1 MAVTPGSVSTPASC
15 PPGRISDGVCLGT
28 TVSDTHAVSAGT
40 AGSTFLSSPFPDED
54 RVEERIDSRV
64 VRQRQHSLKAEGG
77 GALKFP
83 SRLATRKAEESG
95 QSGLMHSL
103 RLHGQ
108 SAFSEIT
115 RPVSG
120 VDRVIT
126 GSTPIAGVPHLSM
139 GDSSSA
145 HHTTSS
151 GVSRAESAGGSS
163 DVTAGLGFHRPPS
176 LLSEVS
182 PSFSS
187 STVEKSVIANPFR
200 GSLPMGC
207 TSATD
212 GRVSGGESENRLQY
226 FSSKLSPTS
235 RTPAL
240 RALLGVASELFP
252 VYVARS
258 NNKERRRVQEIMSLL
273 GLMSAAH
280 AVVTLGLLHMRAL
293 QRWFARQRVDPVR
306 HRRRMLI
313 IPYTLAGDLDY
324 WRNPAVLERG
334 VPLGR
339 VSAMTQVFTD
349 ASLTGWGGVCQGQA
363 VGGVWPRS
371 QRHINLLELETVQ
384 LVLTHFAPRLRGRD
398 VLIRSDNRATVA
410 YINRQGGVRSPVL
423 HEAATRLWLWAH
435 RHLRSLSAV
444 HVPGRQNVG
453 ADLMSRGGPR
463 DDDWRLNPEIVS
475 LIWERFGEARA
486 DLFAARENAQCRLWF
501 SLRAQD
507 GPPLGTDAFAHQ
519 SWPKGLLYAFPP
531 LSCLARLLARV
542 KADHLTVIVV
552 APDLPGALW
561 YPEMIQLLAAEPWPL
576 PPRGDALSQAL
587 GTIERGPVISG
598 PLKVWLLRGTD

>member
-1 MAVTPGSVSTPASC
+1 
-15 PPGRISDGVCLGT
+15 
-28 TVSDTHAVSAGT
+28 
-40 AGSTFLSSPFPDED
+40 
-54 RVEERIDSRV
+54 
-64 VRQRQHSLKAEGG
+64 
-77 GALKFP
+77 
-83 SRLATRKAEESG
+83 
-95 QSGLMHSL
+95 
-103 RLHGQ
+103 
-108 SAFSEIT
+108 
-115 RPVSG
+115 
-120 VDRVIT
+120 
-126 GSTPIAGVPHLSM
+126 M
-139 GDSSSA
+139 GDSSPA

-151 GVSRAESAGGSS
+151 GFSRAESAGGSS

-176 LLSEVS
+176 LLNEVS

-212 GRVSGGESENRLQY
+212 GQVSGGESENRLQY

-240 RALLGVASELFP
+240 RALLGVASELFLSTWLDRTIRRGYTVQFLCAP
-252 VYVARS
+252 PPFSGVVETVIRSEEKVTALLSEIANLREKGAIDIVPRDQRERGFYSPYFLVPKRTGEMRPILDLRILNRCVAKRPF
-258 NNKERRRVQEIMSLL
+258 RML
-273 GLMSAAH
+273 
-280 AVVTLGLLHMRAL
+280 T
-293 QRWFARQRVDPVR
+293 RVDPVR

-475 LIWERFGEARA
+475 LIWERFGRPERICLRQEKTRSVACGFLCGRRTVLPWGRTRLRITVGPRVSFT
-486 DLFAARENAQCRLWF
+486 LFPHCHAWHDCW
-501 SLRAQD
+501 
-507 GPPLGTDAFAHQ
+507 
-519 SWPKGLLYAFPP
+519 
-531 LSCLARLLARV
+531 
-542 KADHLTVIVV
+542 
-552 APDLPGALW
+552 
-561 YPEMIQLLAAEPWPL
+561 
-576 PPRGDALSQAL
+576 RG
-587 GTIERGPVISG
+587 
-598 PLKVWLLRGTD
+598 